1 MKNLKHSSALVFVLM
16 LFIVFSFYRGQV
28 IKTSDANIQ
37 DTVIAFPDGKYSGQ
51 SRFTYTDEPYW
62 GSVQITVNK
71 GLFTE
76 ISFVIRDSNLH
87 ETFNGDYEKHFQGNE
102 LYIQQCRNDWNGVK
116 TYPPKMIETQ
126 DVNKIDAISGATW
139 SYNIFKES
147 VKEAL
152 KRTKK
157 QPE

>member
-1 MKNLKHSSALVFVLM
+1 M
-16 LFIVFSFYRGQV
+16 
-28 IKTSDANIQ
+28 
-37 DTVIAFPDGKYSGQ
+37 
-51 SRFTYTDEPYW
+51 
-62 GSVQITVNK
+62 
-71 GLFTE
+71 FTE